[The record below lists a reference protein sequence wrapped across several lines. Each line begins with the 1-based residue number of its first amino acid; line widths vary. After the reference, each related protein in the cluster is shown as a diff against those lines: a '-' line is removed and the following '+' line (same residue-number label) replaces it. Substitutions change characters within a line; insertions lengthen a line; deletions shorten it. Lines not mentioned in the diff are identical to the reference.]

1 MMNKRQRKKYLKS
14 KGKYISMSE
23 LWDLDYTFAD
33 FILPR
38 LKAFK
43 KNTIS
48 VPAQLS
54 ETEWNDILDK
64 MILAFDYII
73 AEDSWWID
81 DPRYDYIDY
90 CHFSHSLTK
99 EGLRQVSITEEERG
113 KKIKEAYFK
122 EEKRRCAVIEEGL
135 ALFAKYF
142 RDLWI

>member
-1 MMNKRQRKKYLKS
+1 MNKRQRKKYLKS

-64 MILAFDYII
+64 MILAFDYILDD
-73 AEDSWWID
+73 EWWID

-99 EGLRQVSITEEERG
+99 EGLRQLSITEEDRA
-113 KKIKEAYFK
+113 KKIKEAHFR
-122 EEKRRCAVIEEGL
+122 EEKRRRAVIEEGL
-135 ALFAKYF
+135 TLFAKYF

>member
-14 KGKYISMSE
+14 KGKYIKSGE

-64 MILAFDYII
+64 MILAFDYILDD
-73 AEDSWWID
+73 EWWID
-81 DPRYDYIDY
+81 SQQYDYLNNNFLLEVY
-90 CHFSHSLTK
+90 L
-99 EGLRQVSITEEERG
+99 
-113 KKIKEAYFK
+113 K
-122 EEKRRCAVIEEGL
+122 EEKRRNAVIEEGL
-135 ALFAKYF
+135 ELFAHYF

>member
-64 MILAFDYII
+64 MILAFDYILDD
-73 AEDSWWID
+73 EWWID

-99 EGLRQVSITEEERG
+99 EGLRQVNITEEERG
-113 KKIKEAYFK
+113 KKIKEAYFR
-122 EEKRRCAVIEEGL
+122 EEKRRRAVIEEGL
-135 ALFAKYF
+135 TLFGKYL
-142 RDLWI
+142 RELWI

>member
-14 KGKYISMSE
+14 KGKYIKSGD

-64 MILAFDYII
+64 MILAFDYILDD
-73 AEDSWWID
+73 EWWID
-81 DPRYDYIDY
+81 SQQYDYLNNNFLLEVY
-90 CHFSHSLTK
+90 L
-99 EGLRQVSITEEERG
+99 
-113 KKIKEAYFK
+113 K
-122 EEKRRCAVIEEGL
+122 EEKRRNAVIEEGL
-135 ALFAKYF
+135 ELFAHYF

>member
-14 KGKYISMSE
+14 KGKYIKSGE

-64 MILAFDYII
+64 MIIAFDYILDD
-73 AEDSWWID
+73 EWWID

-99 EGLRQVSITEEERG
+99 EGLRQVNITEEERG
-113 KKIKEAYFK
+113 KKIKEAYFR
-122 EEKRRCAVIEEGL
+122 EEKRRRAVIEEGL
-135 ALFAKYF
+135 TLFAKYF

>member
-14 KGKYISMSE
+14 KGKYVSMSE
-23 LWDLDYTFAD
+23 LWNLDYTFAD
-33 FILPR
+33 FILLR

-64 MILAFDYII
+64 MILAFDYILDD
-73 AEDSWWID
+73 EWWID

-99 EGLRQVSITEEERG
+99 EGLRQVNITEEERG
-113 KKIKEAYFK
+113 KKIKEAYFR
-122 EEKRRCAVIEEGL
+122 EEKRRRAVIEEGL
-135 ALFAKYF
+135 TLFAKYF
-142 RDLWI
+142 RELWM

>member
-1 MMNKRQRKKYLKS
+1 MNKRQRKKYLKS

-48 VPAQLS
+48 VPASL
-54 ETEWNDILDK
+54 TEDEWDDILDK
-64 MILAFDYII
+64 MIIAFEYII
-73 AEDSWWID
+73 TEDSWWID

-99 EGLRQVSITEEERG
+99 EGLRQVNITEEERG
-113 KKIKEAYFK
+113 KKIKEAYFR
-122 EEKRRCAVIEEGL
+122 EEKRRRAVIEEGL
-135 ALFAKYF
+135 TLFAKYF

>member
-14 KGKYISMSE
+14 KGKYVSMSE
-23 LWDLDYTFAD
+23 LWNLDYTFAD
-33 FILPR
+33 FILLR

-64 MILAFDYII
+64 MILAFDYILDD
-73 AEDSWWID
+73 EWWID

-99 EGLRQVSITEEERG
+99 EGLRQVSITEEGRA
-113 KKIKEAYFK
+113 KKIKEAHFR
-122 EEKRRCAVIEEGL
+122 EEKRRNAVIEEGL
-135 ALFAKYF
+135 TLFAKYF
-142 RDLWI
+142 RELWM

>member
-1 MMNKRQRKKYLKS
+1 MNKRQRKKYLKS

-23 LWDLDYTFAD
+23 LWDLDYAFAD

-48 VPAQLS
+48 VPASL
-54 ETEWNDILDK
+54 TEDEWDDILDK
-64 MILAFDYII
+64 MIIAFEYII
-73 AEDSWWID
+73 TDDSWWID

-99 EGLRQVSITEEERG
+99 EGLRQVNITEEERG
-113 KKIKEAYFK
+113 KKIKEAYFR
-122 EEKRRCAVIEEGL
+122 EEKRRRAVIEEGL
-135 ALFAKYF
+135 TLFAKYF

>member
-1 MMNKRQRKKYLKS
+1 MNKRQRKKYLKS

-64 MILAFDYII
+64 MILAFEYII
-73 AEDSWWID
+73 TEDSWWID

-90 CHFSHSLTK
+90 CHLSHSLTK
-99 EGLRQVSITEEERG
+99 DGLRQVNITEEERG
-113 KKIKEAYFK
+113 KKIKEAYFR
-122 EEKRRCAVIEEGL
+122 EEKRRRAVIEEGL
-135 ALFAKYF
+135 ELFAHYF
-142 RDLWI
+142 RDLWM

>member
-64 MILAFDYII
+64 MILAFDYILDD
-73 AEDSWWID
+73 EWWID
-81 DPRYDYIDY
+81 DPRYDYIDC

-113 KKIKEAYFK
+113 KKIKEAYFR
-122 EEKRRCAVIEEGL
+122 EEKRRRAVIEEGL
-135 ALFAKYF
+135 TLFAKYF